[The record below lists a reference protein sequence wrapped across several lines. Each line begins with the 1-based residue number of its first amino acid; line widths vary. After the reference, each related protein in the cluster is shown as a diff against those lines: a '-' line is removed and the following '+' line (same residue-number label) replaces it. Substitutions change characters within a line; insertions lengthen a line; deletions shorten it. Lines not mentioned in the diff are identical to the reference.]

1 MTPNE
6 SAPNQNEAKQTP
18 TRSPFKIAFVVAL
31 LILAVAFLL
40 VDTISARTLTASR
53 MKGTMGRVLA
63 YAREH
68 DKLPETLAVLPA
80 TDGFRHLSEDA
91 WNRQLD
97 YSFDAAGVVTF
108 RSLGADGRPGGEGD
122 DRDMVAT
129 FNARDASGRW
139 QGEVPSWKDDPLAK

>member
-1 MTPNE
+1 M
-6 SAPNQNEAKQTP
+6 P
-18 TRSPFKIAFVVAL
+18 TRPYFKIALVVVL
-31 LILAVAFLL
+31 LVLAAAFLL
-40 VDTISARTLTASR
+40 IDTIPARSLTASR
-53 MKGTMGRVLA
+53 MNGTMGRVLA

-108 RSLGADGRPGGEGD
+108 RSLGADGRSGGKGD
-122 DRDMVAT
+122 DRDMVGS

-139 QGEVPSWKDDPLAK
+139 QVEIPFWKDDPLAK